1 MSDVAGKTFV
11 VVGARGGLG
20 REIASQLSV
29 RGASVIGTSRSAS
42 TLADMAGFTS
52 RQIALD
58 LQDRQSVA
66 DFIDDLASGP
76 VGIDGLV
83 LAAGVVAFGPAA
95 ETRPETLA
103 QLMTVNATAQLEIV
117 AGLASTLA
125 NSGDGVI
132 VTLSGKVAEIPTAGI
147 AAYSASKSAL
157 YAFSVAAGRELRRAN
172 VRWVDARPGHT
183 ETGLASRA
191 VAGTAPDFGAGLTPS
206 AVATRI
212 VDAILND
219 EKDLPSS
226 AFDGI

>member
-1 MSDVAGKTFV
+1 MTEISGKTFV

-20 REIASQLSV
+20 RELATQLSQ

-42 TLADMAGFTS
+42 TLTDMSGYTA
-52 RQIALD
+52 RQVALD
-58 LQDRQSVA
+58 LQDPRSVA
-66 DFIDDLASGP
+66 DFIDELTSGP

-95 ETRPETLA
+95 ELSPATLA
-103 QLMTVNATAQLEIV
+103 ELMAVNAAAQIQIATA
-117 AGLASTLA
+117 LAPTLGRG
-125 NSGDGVI
+125 GDGVI
-132 VTLSGKVAEIPTAGI
+132 VSLSGKVAEIPTAGI

-183 ETGLASRA
+183 ETGLATRA
-191 VAGTAPDFGAGLTPS
+191 IAGTAPDFGAGLAPA

-212 VDAILND
+212 VDAIVND
-219 EKDLPSS
+219 ERALPSS
-226 AFDGI
+226 TFES

>member
-1 MSDVAGKTFV
+1 MTDLTGKTFV

-20 REIASQLSV
+20 REIATQLTQ

-42 TLADMAGFTS
+42 TMSEMSSYTA
-52 RQIALD
+52 RQVALD
-58 LQDRQSVA
+58 LQDARSVA
-66 DFIDDLASGP
+66 DFVDDLTSGP

-95 ETRPETLA
+95 DTRPETLA
-103 QLMTVNATAQLEIV
+103 ELMTVNATAQFDIV
-117 AGLASTLA
+117 TGLASTLA

-132 VTLSGKVAEIPTAGI
+132 VSLSGKVAEIPTAGI
-147 AAYSASKSAL
+147 AAYSASKAAL
-157 YAFSVAAGRELRRAN
+157 HAFSVAAGRELRRSN

-183 ETGLASRA
+183 ETGLATRA
-191 VAGTAPDFGAGLTPS
+191 VAGTAPDFGAGLTPT

-212 VDAILND
+212 VDAIIND

-226 AFDGI
+226 AFEI